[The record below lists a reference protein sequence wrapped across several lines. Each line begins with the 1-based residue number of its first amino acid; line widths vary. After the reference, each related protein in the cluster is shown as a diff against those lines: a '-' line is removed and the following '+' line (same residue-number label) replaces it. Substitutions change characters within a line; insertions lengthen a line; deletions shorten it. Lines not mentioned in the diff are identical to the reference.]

1 MEIAVLAL
9 GCFWGPEIKF
19 SKIDG
24 IIKTEVG
31 YCGGNSSITTYKEVC
46 TGNTNHA
53 EVVKLDFDEKIIT
66 YEKILKI
73 FFQIHDPTTL
83 NSQGPDFGTQYRS
96 EIFYLNDNQKMIAEK
111 VLNEVNE
118 RLSGKVVTKISLLKN
133 YCPAEEYHQK
143 YLESLHIPGAIFFDI
158 DENSRKDTALPHMLV
173 DQMSW
178 DKIVSNMGI
187 KKNDEIV
194 IYDNSDVISS
204 CRGWFN
210 FIYYGHDPKLINV
223 LNGGLRKWL
232 KEKKKVTDEI
242 SNIDKSDYKG
252 SERKDLV
259 KSKQAIDQNIDEK
272 IFTLIDARSRE
283 RFEGKIPEPRKG
295 LRSGC
300 IKNSFC
306 IPFNDCLN
314 DDKTFKNKDQLKKIF
329 KTSIENLEQKKI
341 VFSCGSGVTACVLA
355 LAYSLINDK
364 YLPCIY
370 DGSWAE
376 YGLI

>member
-96 EIFYLNDNQKMIAEK
+96 EIFYLNNNQKVIAEK

-143 YLESLHIPGAIFFDI
+143 YLEK
-158 DENSRKDTALPHMLV
+158 R
-173 DQMSW
+173 
-178 DKIVSNMGI
+178 
-187 KKNDEIV
+187 
-194 IYDNSDVISS
+194 
-204 CRGWFN
+204 
-210 FIYYGHDPKLINV
+210 
-223 LNGGLRKWL
+223 
-232 KEKKKVTDEI
+232 
-242 SNIDKSDYKG
+242 
-252 SERKDLV
+252 
-259 KSKQAIDQNIDEK
+259 
-272 IFTLIDARSRE
+272 
-283 RFEGKIPEPRKG
+283 
-295 LRSGC
+295 
-300 IKNSFC
+300 
-306 IPFNDCLN
+306 
-314 DDKTFKNKDQLKKIF
+314 
-329 KTSIENLEQKKI
+329 
-341 VFSCGSGVTACVLA
+341 
-355 LAYSLINDK
+355 
-364 YLPCIY
+364 
-370 DGSWAE
+370 
-376 YGLI
+376 